1 MNSDL
6 KDIDHKHLWHPFTQS
21 TDWLKSDPLIIERG
35 EGVELIDI
43 NGKRYLDGVSS
54 LWCNVHGHCV
64 PELNQVMLEQ
74 IETLTHSTLLG
85 LSHRPILE
93 LTKKLLEFTPKNL
106 TRAFYCDSGSNAV
119 EAALRM
125 ALEYFQKQ
133 NKPTLKKRT
142 KFVSLLG
149 AYHGDTLGAVNVGY
163 VREFHAHLDP
173 VLVASIR
180 VSPPHYLRKY
190 KKKSEA
196 EALKEAI
203 AEVESVFKEGGNT
216 IAAFIIEPI
225 VQGAAGIW
233 IHEKEYLEA
242 VYRIAKAHGAFLI
255 CDEVA
260 TGFGKTGEMFASQLA
275 EIEPDILVL
284 GKGLSAGHLAI
295 SCALT
300 TEEIFSG
307 FLGEPAE
314 FKTFFYGQTFAGNPL
329 AARVGVKSLELFVKN
344 NLLEKAKSR
353 AEHLKNELAEKIAP
367 LKNVDEVRQQGL
379 MCGIEFSK
387 MPGRYVP
394 FGPND
399 RFGARVA
406 SEARARGAII
416 RPLGNVM
423 VLMPAPVMQ
432 EADLTRL
439 VEITKESIEAV
450 INV

>member
-1 MNSDL
+1 MNNKL
-6 KDIDHKHLWHPFTQS
+6 KEIDHKHLWHPFTQS
-21 TDWLKSDPLIIERG
+21 RDWLKEDPLIIERG

-43 NGKRYLDGVSS
+43 KGQRYLDGVSS
-54 LWCNVHGHCV
+54 LWCNVHGHSV
-64 PELNQVMLEQ
+64 PELTQVMQEQ
-74 IETLTHSTLLG
+74 IETLCHSTLLG

-93 LTKKLLEFTPKNL
+93 LTEKLLELTPKNL

-125 ALEYFQKQ
+125 AIEFFQKSG
-133 NKPTLKKRT
+133 KPTCRKRT

-190 KKKSEA
+190 KKKSDD

-203 AEVESVFKEGGNT
+203 AEVQAVFKEEGNS

-233 IHEKEYLEA
+233 IHQKEYLEA
-242 VYRIAKAHGAFLI
+242 VYRITKEHGAFLI

-260 TGFGKTGEMFASQLA
+260 TGFGKTGKMFASELA

-284 GKGLSAGHLAI
+284 GKGLSAGYLAI
-295 SCALT
+295 SCALC

-307 FLGEPAE
+307 FQGEPAE

-329 AARVGVKSLELFVKN
+329 AARVGTKSLELFRKN
-344 NLLEKAKSR
+344 NILEKVTKR
-353 AEHLKNELAEKIAP
+353 AEHLKNELREKIAP
-367 LKNVDEVRQQGL
+367 LNNVDEIRQEGL
-379 MCGIEFSK
+379 MCGIEFTK

-399 RFGARVA
+399 RFSARVA
-406 SEARARGAII
+406 KEARMRGAII
-416 RPLGNVM
+416 RPLGNTM
-423 VLMPAPVMQ
+423 VLMPALAMR
-432 EADLTRL
+432 EEDLTRL

-450 INV
+450 IDV